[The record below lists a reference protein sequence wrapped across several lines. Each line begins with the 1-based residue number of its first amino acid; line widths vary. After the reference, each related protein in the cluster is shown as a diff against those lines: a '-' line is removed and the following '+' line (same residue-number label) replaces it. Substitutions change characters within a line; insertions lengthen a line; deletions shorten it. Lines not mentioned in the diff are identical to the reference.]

1 MIFLIHVA
9 HFNWKNLKVKTT
21 SLLYE
26 CIVESRSKV
35 VIYRHFRSK
44 YQLLIIDNLRMRL
57 KNKLTFKDES
67 ISERKNHGFNLK
79 VSLHLYTNSLK
90 LQGSAVNSYQPVA
103 S

>member
-9 HFNWKNLKVKTT
+9 HSNWKNLKVKTT
-21 SLLYE
+21 SLLY
-26 CIVESRSKV
+26 IVESRSKV

-44 YQLLIIDNLRMRL
+44 YQLLIFDNLRMRL
-57 KNKLTFKDES
+57 KNKFTFKDES
-67 ISERKNHGFNLK
+67 ISEPKNHGFKLK

-90 LQGSAVNSYQPVA
+90 LQGSAVNPYQPVA